1 MFYKDSEIDFATLVQ
16 KNELKTPLLVYDEM
30 QLDYTMDRINTI
42 FSKYDFLK
50 LSYAVKASYSDFFL
64 SKFSSFGMGC
74 DVASRY
80 EYDLVKG
87 YPFEFV
93 TTTAPYYSI
102 EDMKYFTES
111 NILIDFNSLDQIKQF
126 VSIGISKEIGIRA
139 RVKFPEWGNQNIG
152 SYGEESRFGLE
163 LDQETLDYI
172 FRNNLII
179 KRLHTHT
186 GQMTPELLVYKVK
199 YLLQFCKH
207 FDSIDTINLGG
218 GLLHL
223 LEDSEKTS
231 AAFDRIEELVTNFYN
246 KYQRNITIIMEPG
259 GAITLPFG
267 YLITKVISKQVIAD
281 DTIVTVD
288 SSAWNFLPWNIYKI
302 ENLSLSD
309 RFNNSY
315 NYENV
320 KVAGCTLFEGDYF
333 GVFDGKVKLH
343 NFSSISTGDLLVV
356 YASGGYSYTN
366 SRKFNGMEL
375 PREYVVKN
383 ERR

>member
-64 SKFSSFGMGC
+64 NKFSSFGMGC

-102 EDMKYFTES
+102 EDMKHFTES

-152 SYGEESRFGLE
+152 SYGEES
-163 LDQETLDYI
+163 
-172 FRNNLII
+172 
-179 KRLHTHT
+179 
-186 GQMTPELLVYKVK
+186 
-199 YLLQFCKH
+199 
-207 FDSIDTINLGG
+207 
-218 GLLHL
+218 
-223 LEDSEKTS
+223 
-231 AAFDRIEELVTNFYN
+231 
-246 KYQRNITIIMEPG
+246 
-259 GAITLPFG
+259 
-267 YLITKVISKQVIAD
+267 
-281 DTIVTVD
+281 
-288 SSAWNFLPWNIYKI
+288 
-302 ENLSLSD
+302 
-309 RFNNSY
+309 
-315 NYENV
+315 
-320 KVAGCTLFEGDYF
+320 
-333 GVFDGKVKLH
+333 
-343 NFSSISTGDLLVV
+343 
-356 YASGGYSYTN
+356 
-366 SRKFNGMEL
+366 
-375 PREYVVKN
+375 
-383 ERR
+383 

>member
-50 LSYAVKASYSDFFL
+50 LSYAVKASY
-64 SKFSSFGMGC
+64 
-74 DVASRY
+74 RY

-102 EDMKYFTES
+102 EDMNYFTES
-111 NILIDFNSLDQIKQF
+111 NILVDFNSLDQIKQF

-223 LEDSEKTS
+223 LE
-231 AAFDRIEELVTNFYN
+231 FVL
-246 KYQRNITIIMEPG
+246 
-259 GAITLPFG
+259 
-267 YLITKVISKQVIAD
+267 
-281 DTIVTVD
+281 
-288 SSAWNFLPWNIYKI
+288 
-302 ENLSLSD
+302 
-309 RFNNSY
+309 
-315 NYENV
+315 
-320 KVAGCTLFEGDYF
+320 
-333 GVFDGKVKLH
+333 
-343 NFSSISTGDLLVV
+343 
-356 YASGGYSYTN
+356 
-366 SRKFNGMEL
+366 
-375 PREYVVKN
+375 
-383 ERR
+383 